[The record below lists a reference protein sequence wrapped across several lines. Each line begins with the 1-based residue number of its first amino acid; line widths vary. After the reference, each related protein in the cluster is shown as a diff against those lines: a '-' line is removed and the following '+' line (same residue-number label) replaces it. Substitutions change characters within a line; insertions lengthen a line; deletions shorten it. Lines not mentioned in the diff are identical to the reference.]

1 METRRQDRDILSHQ
15 FRGQQGG
22 GTSTH
27 VAPCHGVREISS
39 CKNKEYKKQ
48 NLLYD
53 REIETQTEKTLQKF
67 MDFYLVMLHFAE
79 WSKAQQWIVA

>member
-27 VAPCHGVREISS
+27 VEKEIARE
-39 CKNKEYKKQ
+39 KEEIIMDIRIEKKKWQ
-48 NLLYD
+48 VIRTPAYPYHL
-53 REIETQTEKTLQKF
+53 RK
-67 MDFYLVMLHFAE
+67 V
-79 WSKAQQWIVA
+79 